1 MNSEISRSKEPSGTV
16 EPQVAANLDEALVS
30 GGTESKHG
38 HPDEVRKKNAI
49 HRDSRTRLG
58 KGVPAQPTVE

>member
-1 MNSEISRSKEPSGTV
+1 MKSEISRCV
-16 EPQVAANLDEALVS
+16 EPTGTIEAQVAANLDEALVS
-30 GGTESKHG
+30 GGTENKHG

-58 KGVPAQPTVE
+58 KGLPAQPTVE